1 MSKLF
6 RKGSLALLIATL
18 GSSLLLTNSYVYADD
33 ISVDASNEVEEVKA
47 SSKPV
52 INKLTGEEN
61 KDGSVTFTVDATGG
75 EDVGNGLLFYK
86 FFEVDDNGKKKD
98 INQDEGI
105 GRNYSLDNTYK
116 SEGTSSGNHKIYVEV
131 QNSNN
136 ETVTDSL
143 WYEENKGDEPSGDD
157 KPSGDDEQKSL
168 AINSLNVD
176 GDKKVN
182 SKLTIKADVTADD
195 SDLNYKFTVTGP
207 NGNEE
212 TIKDSS
218 KSSVTWTP
226 TEEGQYK
233 FKVYVTDNYG
243 NSKTK
248 TKTIT
253 IAANEDD
260 NPSEDQ
266 ESLKVTL
273 SKNNVNLVVGNT
285 VKFTAKSTGGSGT
298 VKYSFKVSG
307 PSGADTSEY
316 QTSKYYNLKLEDEG
330 SYTVTVTAKD
340 EAGNKVTSSKVSFSV
355 KAPQSSDDDKKDDD
369 SPTSDNKGI
378 VVFLAA
384 LVSSIPYMALSR
396 KKKNSK

>member
-47 SSKPV
+47 SSKLV
-52 INKLTGEEN
+52 INKLTGEKN

-157 KPSGDDEQKSL
+157 
-168 AINSLNVD
+168 
-176 GDKKVN
+176 
-182 SKLTIKADVTADD
+182 
-195 SDLNYKFTVTGP
+195 
-207 NGNEE
+207 
-212 TIKDSS
+212 
-218 KSSVTWTP
+218 
-226 TEEGQYK
+226 
-233 FKVYVTDNYG
+233 
-243 NSKTK
+243 
-248 TKTIT
+248 
-253 IAANEDD
+253 

-298 VKYSFKVSG
+298 VKYRFKVSG

-330 SYTVTVTAKD
+330 SYTVTVTAED